1 MAVTTALSGG
11 ALCSRFASDTSANP
25 LAPSASNGSASFSSL
40 TPPLCTL
47 RCPVPRSSS
56 SCKYFS
62 SAKSWGSTENLAVL
76 LSTGVPPGNSFRR
89 GSVTRCVQTENST
102 VQERVQGEE
111 EGTLLRDDDEEEEE
125 MLPGGNGAGAAE
137 AEDFGEVERILA
149 SRVLDRKTEYLI
161 LWKDDHPD
169 SWEPAENIAK
179 DLTAEYETPWWQA
192 ARKAD
197 ADKLKALLEAE
208 DVQRDVNEI
217 DENQRTALHFAAGLG
232 SEKVVNLLIE
242 YGADVHWQDKDG
254 FSALHIAAGYVHTSV
269 VKALIGAGAD
279 PDLEDDKGRSP
290 LSLAQE
296 LLDKTPK
303 NNPLQFARRIDLD
316 QVVKALDEAMFETVE
331 VEQILDKRSGEDG
344 VAEYLVKWSDDS
356 EDSWVQASDVGEDL
370 LKDFEEG
377 LEYAIV
383 DKVLMKRLLDSKVEY
398 LVKWSDDKETWEP
411 EENVSPEV
419 IAEFTASL
427 ETPQS

>member
-1 MAVTTALSGG
+1 MAVATALSGG
-11 ALCSRFASDTSANP
+11 ILYSRFTSESSPNP
-25 LAPSASNGSASFSSL
+25 TTAAATTTGSVSFSSF
-40 TPPLCTL
+40 TPAVCSL
-47 RCPVPRSSS
+47 RCPVPKSPSSHTKS
-56 SCKYFS
+56 FS
-62 SAKSWGSTENLAVL
+62 STKSWVSAVL
-76 LSTGVPPGNSFRR
+76 FSNHGKNYCRR
-89 GSVTRCVQTENST
+89 GLVTRCVQTENST
-102 VQERVQGEE
+102 VQERAQGSE
-111 EGTLLRDDDEEEEE
+111 EGTHFRDAEDDDEEEE
-125 MLPGGNGAGAAE
+125 GNGAGTAE
-137 AEDFGEVERILA
+137 TEDFGEVERILA
-149 SRVLDRKTEYLI
+149 SRVVDRKTEYLI

-179 DLTAEYETPWWQA
+179 DVTAEYETPWWQA

-197 ADKLKALLEAE
+197 ADKLKTLLEAE
-208 DVQRDVNEI
+208 DVQRDVNAI

-269 VKALIGAGAD
+269 VKALIAAGAD

-296 LLDKTPK
+296 LLERTPK
-303 NNPLQFARRIDLD
+303 NNPLQFARRIALD

-331 VEQILDKRSGEDG
+331 VEQILEKRTGEDG

-356 EDSWVQASDVGEDL
+356 EDSWVQASDIGEDL
-370 LKDFEEG
+370 LKDYEEG

-383 DKVLMKRLLDSKVEY
+383 DKVLMKRLLDGKVEY
-398 LVKWSDDKETWEP
+398 LVKWSDEKETWEP
-411 EENVSPEV
+411 EDNVSPEV

-427 ETPQS
+427 QSPQT